1 MIGLL
6 DFQLIFGLDKFMHF
20 LGFAGVSVLIGG
32 VTLIIAGPDGVKP
45 QLKIVW
51 LALVTVGIIE
61 EYRQFLDPGRSAEFL
76 DAVANMVGVS
86 MGIGIS
92 LGLAYLVANK
102 QRIFSSVFRLY
113 PMFLMMLL
121 LGLLYINERPFLK
134 MEVSFQEQV
143 RSLAALVGF

>member
-1 MIGLL
+1 
-6 DFQLIFGLDKFMHF
+6 MHF
-20 LGFAGVSVLIGG
+20 LGFAGVSVSIGIFL
-32 VTLIIAGPDGVKP
+32 LIISGPDGVKQ

-86 MGIGIS
+86 VGVGIT
-92 LGLAYLVANK
+92 LGLFYLVANK

-134 MEVSFQEQV
+134 EEVSFQERV
-143 RSLAALVGF
+143 RSLATLIGF